1 MDILIRY
8 QGKNKMSNK
17 ILFCSP
23 RDKYG
28 CFSNFSQHAVIVN
41 GKYYETTEHLYQ
53 ASKTTNEKDHEF
65 VRTAN
70 SPKLAKT
77 RAYTVACVPNWESL
91 RIEVM
96 ENAILEKCF
105 QHQIIWAALLSTGDA
120 ELIEF
125 SRKDHFW
132 GQDIHGIGENW
143 LGKLWMQLR
152 NKIRALELTKSLL

>member
-1 MDILIRY
+1 
-8 QGKNKMSNK
+8 MSSK

-28 CFSNFSQHAVIVN
+28 CFSNFSQHAVVVN

-53 ASKTTNEKDHEF
+53 ALKTTNDKDHEF
-65 VRTAN
+65 VRTAH

-77 RAYTVACVPNWESL
+77 RAYTVACVPNWEQI
-91 RIEVM
+91 RVEVM
-96 ENAILEKCF
+96 RGTIREKAM
-105 QHQIIWAALLSTGDA
+105 QHQIIREALESTGDA

-132 GQDIHGIGENW
+132 GQDINGIGENW
-143 LGKLWMQLR
+143 LGKLWMDLR
-152 NKIRALELTKSLL
+152 REIRMLNAL